1 MFKMDDIDDLD
12 YSSENSEDDPDWTPP
27 LNIIE
32 IQEED
37 EAFQQIAEL
46 EALVEDQEEM
56 IKNKNIELARLRK
69 VVLKVAELIKEFV
82 SVKSESFSRLS
93 PKMKDAIKD
102 MLGLV
107 ETDKSKENLL
117 IKFNKAI
124 DSVCEKYNVQKFE
137 IEDFIDKVTS
147 ENMEK

>member
-1 MFKMDDIDDLD
+1 MDDIDDLD

-82 SVKSESFSRLS
+82 
-93 PKMKDAIKD
+93 A
-102 MLGLV
+102 
-107 ETDKSKENLL
+107 
-117 IKFNKAI
+117 
-124 DSVCEKYNVQKFE
+124 E
-137 IEDFIDKVTS
+137 IE
-147 ENMEK
+147 

>member
-1 MFKMDDIDDLD
+1 MDDIDDLD

-46 EALVEDQEEM
+46 EAMGEDQEEM
-56 IKNKNIELARLRK
+56 IKNKNIELSRLRK

-82 SVKSESFSRLS
+82 
-93 PKMKDAIKD
+93 A
-102 MLGLV
+102 
-107 ETDKSKENLL
+107 
-117 IKFNKAI
+117 
-124 DSVCEKYNVQKFE
+124 E
-137 IEDFIDKVTS
+137 IE
-147 ENMEK
+147 

>member
-1 MFKMDDIDDLD
+1 MVMFKIDDID

-56 IKNKNIELARLRK
+56 IENKNIELARLRK

-82 SVKSESFSRLS
+82 S
-93 PKMKDAIKD
+93 
-102 MLGLV
+102 
-107 ETDKSKENLL
+107 
-117 IKFNKAI
+117 
-124 DSVCEKYNVQKFE
+124 E
-137 IEDFIDKVTS
+137 IQ
-147 ENMEK
+147 

>member
-1 MFKMDDIDDLD
+1 MKI
-12 YSSENSEDDPDWTPP
+12 S
-27 LNIIE
+27 
-32 IQEED
+32 
-37 EAFQQIAEL
+37 
-46 EALVEDQEEM
+46 
-56 IKNKNIELARLRK
+56 
-69 VVLKVAELIKEFV
+69 ELIKEFD
-82 SVKSESFSRLS
+82 SVKSESFARLS

-117 IKFNKAI
+117 IKCNKAI
-124 DSVCEKYNVQKFE
+124 DSVCEKYNVQKIE